1 MKGDFT
7 RTTFDAAKHYHGVRM
22 QQGRVL
28 LDADWN
34 EHQDIA
40 DHLDHTTHT
49 DVIGACGA
57 PLHEAG
63 FGITVDGDGLL
74 RIGAGRMYVDGFLCE
89 NEAEVGMTEQ
99 ADLPGYAVPPTG
111 EDDGSGVYLAYL
123 DVWERHVSALEDA
136 ALREVALGGP
146 DTTTRM
152 QTVRQVKLLRVADL
166 GADVHCLSDL
176 DAWNTLTAPST
187 GTLCARAEPTED
199 TDDPCLVPAQAGFRG
214 LENQTYRVEVHRV
227 GPGNELGLKW
237 SRENGSV
244 VFSWLEQNGDELT
257 LASTGRDD
265 VLGLAPLDWVELT
278 DDDRELRGEAGLLV
292 QVLNVNGLV
301 VTIDP
306 GGETIDRSDFGANPK
321 VRRWDMSDG
330 EIAYTPADPAVYLDL
345 EDGVQ
350 VALKPGT
357 FRVGDYW
364 SFPARTA
371 ITDVEWPS
379 DDAGDPA
386 CVPPHG
392 IAHHYC
398 RLAVLS
404 FDGAAWTVLEDCRT
418 LFPPLTEVAHF
429 AYVGGDGQEAMPG
442 EALAYPLEAAVCIG
456 QTPVEGTR
464 VRFRILDGAGG
475 TLTGGGSSGS
485 DVTVETGP
493 DGIAACAW
501 TPDADLT
508 APHQSVEAT
517 WLDAAGDPRHHPLRY
532 HANLSIASEV
542 AYDAGACLT
551 DAETVAEALDQLCG
565 NLTLHYAGGDGQEV
579 RPLPGNPD
587 TRILAFPI
595 RVRVANGQWPAE
607 GVKVLFSVANDG
619 AELLEEPGFDTDGAP
634 GPEISVVTGPDGLAA
649 CRWRLA
655 ESPPYQEV
663 KVVLESDGHTATIL
677 FHANLS
683 VAAQVAYTPDPQCS
697 LLKGTETVKEALDL
711 LCFNSGGGGAPE
723 PGVTIDRLTLLQ
735 DGRILAVDADVFFGD
750 FMAGFQVTCSEDLDP
765 ETVRFD
771 PNDPDARRGRATCF
785 VTLEMPFLPPG
796 VTGETI
802 LGGFNLMRL
811 PVESAS
817 VDGNA
822 IFWKPS
828 GSAMTW
834 LGEEISRLSEI
845 LGANV
850 QILARLT
857 LKGNFIWNAK
867 GDLYLDGETLGD
879 QSDTGLVLP
888 SGDGLRG
895 GDFETWFWL
904 TQG

>member
-89 NEAEVGMTEQ
+89 NEAEVGVTEQ

-111 EDDGSGVYLAYL
+111 EADESGVYLAYL
-123 DVWERHVSALEDA
+123 DVWARHVSALEDA

-152 QTVRQVKLLRVADL
+152 QTVRQVKLLRVDDV

-187 GTLCARAEPTED
+187 GTLCARAEPSED

-227 GPGNELGLKW
+227 GPGDELGLKW

-306 GGETIDRSDFGANPK
+306 GSETIDLGDFGANPK
-321 VRRWDMSDG
+321 VRRWDITDG

-350 VALKPGT
+350 VALMPGT

-404 FDGAAWTVLEDCRT
+404 FDGAAWSVLEDCRT

-429 AYVGGDGQEAMPG
+429 AYVGGDGQETLPG
-442 EALAYPLEAAVCIG
+442 DALAYPLEAAVCIG
-456 QTPVEGTR
+456 QTPVEGAR

-485 DVTVETGP
+485 DITVETGL

-501 TPDADLT
+501 TPDADLGT
-508 APHQSVEAT
+508 PHQSVEAT

-551 DAETVAEALDQLCG
+551 DAETVAEALDQLCD
-565 NLTLHYAGGDGQEV
+565 NRTLHYAGGDGQEV
-579 RPLPGNPD
+579 RPLPGDPD
-587 TRILAFPI
+587 SRILAFPI

-607 GVKVLFSVANDG
+607 GMKVLFSVGNDG

-634 GPEISVVTGPDGLAA
+634 GPEISVTTGADGLAA

-655 ESPPYQEV
+655 ESPPHQEV
-663 KVVLESDGHTATIL
+663 KVVLEADGHTATIL

-683 VAAQVAYTPDPQCS
+683 VAAEVAYTPDPQCS

-711 LCFNSGGGGAPE
+711 LCFQSGGGGAPE
-723 PGVTIDRLTLLQ
+723 PGVAIERLTLLD
-735 DGRILAVDADVFFGD
+735 DGRILAVDDSVFFGD
-750 FMAGFQVTCSEDLDP
+750 FMAGFQVTCSESLDP

-771 PNDPDARRGRATCF
+771 PLDPDARRGRATCF
-785 VTLEMPFLPPG
+785 VTLEMPFVPPG

-802 LGGFNLMRL
+802 LAGYNLMRL

-817 VDGNA
+817 VDGSA

-845 LGANV
+845 LGRNV

-857 LKGNFIWNAK
+857 LKGNFIWNTK

-879 QSDTGLVLP
+879 QSEDGLDLP

-904 TQG
+904 VQG